1 MNKITKLTWKYFWQ
15 QKVEEIKEEMI
26 SLVVSSIMFG
36 MVLAISGAFLKDN
49 DMNGGFILIGIGSS
63 ILIFWI
69 IVSII
74 FMIKYFINWI
84 ISNWKEA
91 KRRAKKD
98 IKNG

>member
-15 QKVEEIKEEMI
+15 QKVEEIKEEMVR
-26 SLVVSSIMFG
+26 LVVSSIMFG

-49 DMNGGFILIGIGSS
+49 DMNGGLILIGIGSL

-74 FMIKYFINWI
+74 FIIKYFIIWI

-91 KRRAKKD
+91 KKRAKKD
-98 IKNG
+98 IKDG